1 MSRFAT
7 RAASWAAPPTGRRF
21 EAKQMHIIRV
31 ANGQIAEHWGVRD
44 DAGMMRQLGL
54 VSDQR
59 GGS

>member
-1 MSRFAT
+1 
-7 RAASWAAPPTGRRF
+7 
-21 EAKQMHIIRV
+21 MHIIRV